1 MFCKPLTKI
10 LYLMYLQFWF
20 YLDISKT
27 KTFLSSSPHHD
38 GNSYADKLK
47 NSHMRKNQQK
57 LKNQH
62 AGSRRLT
69 TPSSVL
75 ADGGS
80 SQCIFIKTGSHKTVI
95 MVNLTYLISKKIL
108 NYPLSIAPSH
118 HFQLLYRI
126 SKDVPKM
133 FENIKMEKDCHNRRM

>member
-1 MFCKPLTKI
+1 
-10 LYLMYLQFWF
+10 
-20 YLDISKT
+20 
-27 KTFLSSSPHHD
+27 
-38 GNSYADKLK
+38 
-47 NSHMRKNQQK
+47 MRKNQQK

-95 MVNLTYLISKKIL
+95 MLNLTCLISKKNSQL
-108 NYPLSIAPSH
+108 PVKYSPLTPFSTT
-118 HFQLLYRI
+118 I
-126 SKDVPKM
+126 SD
-133 FENIKMEKDCHNRRM
+133 

>member
-10 LYLMYLQFWF
+10 LSLMYSQFWF
-20 YLDISKT
+20 YLDLCKT
-27 KTFLSSSPHHD
+27 KIFLSSSSHCD
-38 GNSYADKLK
+38 GNSYADMLK
-47 NSHMRKNQQK
+47 NSHMQ
-57 LKNQH
+57 KNQH

-75 ADGGS
+75 VDGGS

-95 MVNLTYLISKKIL
+95 MLNLTYLISKKIF

-118 HFQLLYRI
+118 TIFNYYIGLVKIIIYY
-126 SKDVPKM
+126 KK
-133 FENIKMEKDCHNRRM
+133 